1 MLGRRAWP
9 GGLGRGFGTSSASAM
24 ESYVLLTSPRQR
36 KLWFSDFSSEPQGV
50 LWGPPVGGQQ
60 KKLYFS
66 DFSSEPQGVIWW
78 PPVGGQVVQ
87 PSPLPTELLHSLV
100 LHIKVLGKFCLK
112 MGFYCWVMSRAPC
125 HLMSV
130 LSDLALT
137 LGEGVWCAL

>member
-1 MLGRRAWP
+1 MCYLPPLGRENCGFQTFPQNLRGCF
-9 GGLGRGFGTSSASAM
+9 GG
-24 ESYVLLTSPRQR
+24 
-36 KLWFSDFSSEPQGV
+36 PQLEV
-50 LWGPPVGGQQ
+50 SR
-60 KKLYFS
+60 KKLYFL

-87 PSPLPTELLHSLV
+87 PSPLPTELLHSHV